1 MKLENILSMIGE
13 FRMGTEKLNEI
24 NSKPQT
30 KDEIKL
36 ACTDEMNQYLSQLKT
51 QAEHCYLLARE
62 ARNKG
67 MDPTLEPEIIMT
79 EDLAARVEG
88 LVGPEGIATR
98 IREVAKEV
106 SSREM
111 LSLTIA
117 QELVK
122 ELSKKNRQQAVEQ
135 AVRTG
140 LAILTEGVLVAPIEG
155 IAKVD
160 IEKNPDGTEFISL
173 FFAGPI
179 RSAGGT
185 GQAMSVL
192 IADMVRRAMD
202 MDRYKPLQ
210 AEIERMKEEVSLYH
224 RRMHL
229 QYEPTPHEIELLV
242 NSCPVCI
249 DGEGTEDEEVSGY
262 RNIPRIKTAKIRG
275 GACLVLAEGMCLKAA
290 KLQKIV
296 KQLGI
301 DGWEFIDSIANK
313 TLKKGTEN
321 KSEKTKTGIQNDE
334 FDQDVDGELTEELDE
349 DFDQKPDFN
358 LDNVPSSD
366 EPRVKPLKKYIRD
379 SLAGRP
385 VFSNPSQKGG
395 FRLRYGRART
405 TGLAALAMNPV
416 TMYLLGEFL
425 AIGTQLKIERPGKAG
440 VTTSCDQL
448 EGPIVVLEDQTL
460 TQINTMQ
467 ECKEYRDRV
476 ERIID
481 LGEILIPFGEFV
493 ENNHEL
499 VPGAFDI
506 LWWQNELED
515 KLVNRSNDSEGK
527 LNNEMYQK
535 YLKTDVPNA
544 IEGFEISRKFSIP
557 LHPAYNLF
565 WHDFTTAAILK
576 LRQYIH
582 EHGKFDGEV
591 LFLSDNKEIREI
603 ITELCVFHELETTK
617 DLIKIKFHAYTILQ
631 CLGLDDELNYKLGST
646 ENTIKISGETV
657 ELQNLEVLDLVSKL
671 SGVDV
676 KARAPTRIGASMGRP
691 EKAKERKMKPAV
703 HALFPLGNSGGTQR
717 LIKTAAENSKISIEA
732 GLRRCTKC
740 GNQTILTFCNCG
752 GHSVSIMKNGNM
764 RMPENIFKKDIPIK
778 EMVSTAQR
786 RLNLPSMPD
795 VKGVIGLISQN
806 KTPEPLEK
814 GILRAKH
821 GVYVFK
827 DGTVRFDMTDVP
839 LTHFKP
845 AEIGTSIEKLHDL
858 GYNRDHKGEL
868 LTDPDQ
874 IVELKPQDIVPSKSC
889 GEYLLKVSKFID
901 ELLVKFYGME
911 SFYNAATSSD
921 LLGQIVMGLSPHTSG
936 AVLGRLVGYT
946 QSQVGYAHPFY
957 HAAKRRNC
965 DGDEDCVMLL
975 LDGLLNFSQEY
986 LPGTRGGYMDA
997 PLVFM
1002 TYINPNE
1009 IDKEAQNID
1018 IASRYPLEFYRAA
1031 ENYAKPKELENVIE
1045 TVGDRIGTCGQFEG
1059 FGFTFDTGDI
1069 NIGPAKTAYT
1079 RLDSMIDKMEA
1090 QLKLADQ
1097 IRAVDAGFVAA
1108 RVIESHFLP
1117 DMIGNLRSFSKQT
1130 FRCPKCRAKYRRI
1143 PLRGVCTHEKGDGNI
1158 CGNNLIMTVH
1168 KGGVTKYLKISKEIA
1183 VRYNVPKYTHQR
1195 ILLNEKAID
1204 STFENDKVKKFTLDE
1219 FM

>member
-1 MKLENILSMIGE
+1 
-13 FRMGTEKLNEI
+13 MGTEMEKEIGSGNDLETKIENE
-24 NSKPQT
+24 S
-30 KDEIKL
+30 EIQNKL
-36 ACTDEMNQYLSQLKT
+36 ACTDEMNRYLTQLKS
-51 QAEHCYLLARE
+51 QAELCYRLASQARE
-62 ARNKG
+62 KG

-88 LVGPEGIATR
+88 LVGPVGIANR

-192 IADMVRRAMD
+192 IADMVRRALNL
-202 MDRYKPLQ
+202 DRYKPLQ

-229 QYEPTPHEIELLV
+229 QYEPSPDEIELLV

-296 KQLGI
+296 RQLGI

-313 TLKKGTEN
+313 TLKKGTE
-321 KSEKTKTGIQNDE
+321 KMPVELKADTQNEE
-334 FDQDVDGELTEELDE
+334 FDPTVDQDLIE
-349 DFDQKPDFN
+349 DINEDIDQKPDVN
-358 LDNVPSSD
+358 LDNVPLSD

-448 EGPIVVLEDQTL
+448 EGPIVVLDDQTL

-467 ECKEYRDRV
+467 ECMEYRERV
-476 ERIID
+476 RRIID

-493 ENNHEL
+493 ENNHDL

-506 LWWQNELED
+506 FWWQRELEN
-515 KLVNRSNDSEGK
+515 KLVDRPDEQDEKSRFGE
-527 LNNEMYQK
+527 YQK
-535 YLKTDVPNA
+535 YKKYLDAQVPGA
-544 IEGFEISRKFSIP
+544 AEAFEIAKELSIP

-565 WHDFTTAAILK
+565 WHDFNSEEILK
-576 LRQYIH
+576 LRQFIH
-582 EHGKFDGEV
+582 EHGKFDGGI
-591 LFLSDNKEIREI
+591 LSIPDNEEIRNI
-603 ITELCVFHELETTK
+603 LTELCAFHKLDKTNGQ
-617 DLIKIKFHAYTILQ
+617 IKIDYHAYPIIQ
-631 CLGLDDELNYKLGST
+631 CLGLDDKLNYRD
-646 ENTIKISGETV
+646 NTDEGTIELSGKIS
-657 ELQNLEVLDLVSKL
+657 ELHDLDVLDLVSKL
-671 SGVDV
+671 SGVV
-676 KARAPTRIGASMGRP
+676 IKARAPTRIGASMGRP

-717 LIKTAAENSKISIEA
+717 LVKTAAENSRIGIEA
-732 GLRRCTKC
+732 GLRRCTRC
-740 GNQTILTFCNCG
+740 GNQTIMTFCNCG
-752 GHSVSIMKNGNM
+752 GHSVSIMNNGKM
-764 RMPENIFKKDIPIK
+764 RIPENIFKREIPIK
-778 EMVSTAQR
+778 DMLLNAQH
-786 RLNLPSMPD
+786 RLNISPIPD

-821 GVYVFK
+821 GVFVFK

-845 AEIGTSIEKLHDL
+845 NEIGTSIEKLHDM
-858 GYNRDHKGEL
+858 GYLTDHKGEP
-868 LTDPDQ
+868 LTDPSQ
-874 IVELKPQDIVPSKSC
+874 IVELKPQDIVPSKKC

-901 ELLVKFYGME
+901 ELMVKFYGME
-911 SFYNAATSSD
+911 SFYNADTSSD

-936 AVLGRLVGYT
+936 AVLGRLIGYT

-1018 IASRYPLEFYRAA
+1018 IAYRYPLEFYHAA

-1045 TVGDRIGTCGQFEG
+1045 TVGKRIGTCGQFEG
-1059 FGFTFDTGDI
+1059 FGFTFDTSDI
-1069 NIGPAKTAYT
+1069 NIGPVKTAYT
-1079 RLDSMIDKMEA
+1079 RLESMIEKMEA
-1090 QLKLADQ
+1090 QLKLAEQ
-1097 IRAVDAGFVAA
+1097 IRAVDVGFVAA

-1117 DMIGNLRSFSKQT
+1117 DMIGNLRSFSKQS

-1143 PLRGVCTHEKGDGNI
+1143 PLKGVCTNEKTDGNI
-1158 CGNNLIMTVH
+1158 CGNNLTMTVH
-1168 KGGVTKYLKISKEIA
+1168 KGGVTKYLDISKEIA
-1183 VRYNVPKYTHQR
+1183 ERYNVPSYTHQR